1 MLAQVARQ
9 PHVGAVGSPYDA
21 GAEAQISRDRRTAFA
36 TVTFDQ
42 DADQL
47 DGAQIRRVIDVARS
61 AASDELGVELGGD
74 AISRTNGMDTGGLP
88 MGIGAAGLVL
98 LLVFGSLLAA
108 AVPLITAGFALM
120 TGVAAI
126 GLLSNVVSMPE
137 FSTELALLVGLGVG
151 VDYALF
157 IVTRYRQALMR
168 GLSSDEAIA
177 ESLDTSG
184 RAVVFAGVTVCIALL
199 GMLALGVGVLGG
211 MGVAASL
218 VVAFTVLTA
227 VTLLPALLSLFG
239 ERLLTRR
246 ARRALAAGRL
256 ATDDESPFWGR
267 WAATLKAR
275 PAVFTA
281 VATLLL
287 VIIAIPFLSLRVGA
301 TDAGSDPAASTT
313 RKAYDQLAG
322 GFGPGSSGPLQ
333 LVADVG
339 APGQLAAFRDIVT
352 AAGETT
358 GVASVTAP
366 RRGRRRRRGG
376 PGRAHRVAAGRDDLR
391 ARGPVARGRH
401 PGP

>member
-1 MLAQVARQ
+1 M
-9 PHVGAVGSPYDA
+9 
-21 GAEAQISRDRRTAFA
+21 
-36 TVTFDQ
+36 TFDQ
-42 DADQL
+42 DADRL
-47 DGAQIRRVIDVARS
+47 DGAQIRRVIAVARS

-74 AISRTNGMDTGGLP
+74 AISRTNGIDTGGLP

-126 GLLSNVVSMPE
+126 GMLSNVVPMPE

-168 GLSSDEAIA
+168 GVGSDEAITEA
-177 ESLDTSG
+177 LDTSG
-184 RAVVFAGVTVCIALL
+184 RAVVFAGMTVCIALL

-211 MGVAASL
+211 MGVAANL

-256 ATDDESPFWGR
+256 AADDESPFWGR
-267 WAATLKAR
+267 WAATLRAR
-275 PAVFTA
+275 PALFTA
-281 VATLLL
+281 AATLLL
-287 VIIAIPFLSLRVGA
+287 MIVAIPFLSLRVGA

-313 RKAYDQLAG
+313 RKAYDQLAR

-339 APGQLAAFRDIVT
+339 APGRLAAFREVVT
-352 AAGETT
+352 AAGRTT
-358 GVASVTAP
+358 GVAVRHRTT
-366 RRGRRRRRGG
+366 RGRRRRRGG
-376 PGRAHRVAAGRDDLR
+376 PGRAHRIAAGRDDLR
-391 ARGPVARGRH
+391 ARGPAAGERH
-401 PGP
+401 PRP